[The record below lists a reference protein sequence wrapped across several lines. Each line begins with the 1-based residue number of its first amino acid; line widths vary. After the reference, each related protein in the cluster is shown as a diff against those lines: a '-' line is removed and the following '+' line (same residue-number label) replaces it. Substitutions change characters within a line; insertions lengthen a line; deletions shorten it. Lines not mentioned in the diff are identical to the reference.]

1 MGSKIILN
9 VHCCEI
15 QQNKNVLGL
24 LKYCIT
30 WIIKNWRGTKSRCWS
45 WKKWK
50 QTGNWARTGSWA
62 KIWRETGRTAWAKN
76 CYHSTAQWRR
86 RRYFTRRFRS
96 TNSRRTS
103 TKKICCWI
111 RKISPGLSWKWNIWW
126 LFKTIRP
133 SYSRI
138 KSYLWRRTSP
148 K

>member
-1 MGSKIILN
+1 MLRNSAKEERFI
-9 VHCCEI
+9 
-15 QQNKNVLGL
+15 

-30 WIIKNWRGTKSRCWS
+30 WSIKNWTGEKTRSWS
-45 WKKWK
+45 WRKKWK

-76 CYHSTAQWRR
+76 CYNPTPNWR

-96 TNSRRTS
+96 SNSRRAS

-111 RKISPGLSWKWNIWW
+111 RKISSGLSWKWNIWW